1 MIPASRRLTGY
12 LTGGVMTGK
21 PAAPPSAIETLKL
34 TINKDIKRIKRKYVI
49 LKIKWFLLFVLPILL
64 IVVAYQTAK
73 HYLKLKIRAIGQKA
87 DNTVL
92 LEGQSKIT
100 EQEKQRD

>member
-1 MIPASRRLTGY
+1 MI
-12 LTGGVMTGK
+12 GK

-49 LKIKWFLLFVLPILL
+49 LKIKWFLLFVLPIPILL

-73 HYLKLKIRAIGQKA
+73 QYLKLKIRAIGQKA

>member
-1 MIPASRRLTGY
+1 M
-12 LTGGVMTGK
+12 VGK

-73 HYLKLKIRAIGQKA
+73 PVSYTHLDVYKRQDKHPLSSVRHGAPQHTASRRHG
-87 DNTVL
+87 
-92 LEGQSKIT
+92 
-100 EQEKQRD
+100 R

>member
-12 LTGGVMTGK
+12 FTGGVRIGK

-64 IVVAYQTAK
+64 IAVAYQTAK
-73 HYLKLKIRAIGQKA
+73 QYLKLKIRAIGQKA

>member
-12 LTGGVMTGK
+12 FTGGVMIGK
-21 PAAPPSAIETLKL
+21 AAAPPSAIETLKL

-73 HYLKLKIRAIGQKA
+73 QYLKLKIRAIGQKA

>member
-1 MIPASRRLTGY
+1 MIPASRVLTGY
-12 LTGGVMTGK
+12 FTGGVMIGK

-73 HYLKLKIRAIGQKA
+73 QYLKLKIRAIGQKA

-92 LEGQSKIT
+92 PEGQSKIT
-100 EQEKQRD
+100 

>member
-1 MIPASRRLTGY
+1 MIPAPRRLTGY
-12 LTGGVMTGK
+12 FTGGVMIGK

-73 HYLKLKIRAIGQKA
+73 QYLKLKIRAIGQKA
-87 DNTVL
+87 DNAVL
-92 LEGQSKIT
+92 PEGQSKIT

>member
-1 MIPASRRLTGY
+1 MI
-12 LTGGVMTGK
+12 GK

-73 HYLKLKIRAIGQKA
+73 QYLKLKILAIGQKA
-87 DNTVL
+87 DNTGL

>member
-12 LTGGVMTGK
+12 VTGGVMIGK

-73 HYLKLKIRAIGQKA
+73 QYLKLKIRAIGQKA
-87 DNTVL
+87 DNAVL
-92 LEGQSKIT
+92 PEGQSKIT

>member
-1 MIPASRRLTGY
+1 MIPASRRLTVY
-12 LTGGVMTGK
+12 FTGGVMIGK

-73 HYLKLKIRAIGQKA
+73 QYLKLKIRAIGQKA

-100 EQEKQRD
+100 EQENQRD

>member
-12 LTGGVMTGK
+12 FTGGVMIEK

-73 HYLKLKIRAIGQKA
+73 QYLKLKIRAIGQKA

>member
-1 MIPASRRLTGY
+1 MI
-12 LTGGVMTGK
+12 GK

-73 HYLKLKIRAIGQKA
+73 QYLKLKIRAIGQMA

>member
-12 LTGGVMTGK
+12 FTGGVMIGK

-49 LKIKWFLLFVLPILL
+49 F
-64 IVVAYQTAK
+64 
-73 HYLKLKIRAIGQKA
+73 
-87 DNTVL
+87 
-92 LEGQSKIT
+92 
-100 EQEKQRD
+100 